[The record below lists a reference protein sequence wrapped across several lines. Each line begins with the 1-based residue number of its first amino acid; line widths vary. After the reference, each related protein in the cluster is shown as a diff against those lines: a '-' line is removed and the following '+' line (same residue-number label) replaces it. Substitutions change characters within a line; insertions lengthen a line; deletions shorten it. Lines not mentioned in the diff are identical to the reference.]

1 MCHLYMGCIRPK
13 SFSSGV
19 WNLRMIVARCLDSR
33 GRRRGP
39 LPVALEFAVLPVKF
53 VAFLQ
58 HHTQS
63 DDSKQVFH
71 SRVPLGFFAHFP
83 RWSEN
88 LCRDIQ
94 ASLVED
100 EKFIEAGSENFM
112 TARLSALKR
121 RVAALG
127 ATHTCVL
134 AERCQMAMRQDS
146 FLPRAASTDEGER
159 TRRDWHSVILL
170 VTNSARLPS
179 GCVKVCRLD

>member
-1 MCHLYMGCIRPK
+1 
-13 SFSSGV
+13 
-19 WNLRMIVARCLDSR
+19 MIVARCLDSR

-83 RWSEN
+83 RWSDN

-112 TARLSALKR
+112 TARLSTLKR
-121 RVAALG
+121 RGVTHR
-127 ATHTCVL
+127 ATDERVL
-134 AERCQMAMRQDS
+134 AERKITMRQNG
-146 FLPRAASTDEGER
+146 FLPRAVRTDEGER
-159 TRRDWHSVILL
+159 TR
-170 VTNSARLPS
+170 
-179 GCVKVCRLD
+179 